1 MHNHECTF
9 DYGLAWQQHAEK
21 IMPKVEKEK
30 VEKL

>member
-1 MHNHECTF
+1 MHNHNCTF
-9 DYGLAWQQHAEK
+9 DYGLEWKQNADK